1 MVRPPDKVCTFESL
15 RNFQK
20 GEITVYGSHAVA
32 QICLVHCTSTLT
44 LIVNFLSHSL
54 TGIVP
59 HVATKANSDF
69 YWMGCLKSVWS
80 SIIVCTQAHPQIQ
93 SLRVYRYVQGLKPHH
108 PTMGKVLTLWRPK
121 TTRIKLQNGCPFFQL
136 FMDTKFYI
144 KQK

>member
-1 MVRPPDKVCTFESL
+1 MHFWKPEKLPEGGDYCLWFTRGSSKMSHTLYFHTNVNSKFFEP
-15 RNFQK
+15 FP
-20 GEITVYGSHAVA
+20 Y
-32 QICLVHCTSTLT
+32 
-44 LIVNFLSHSL
+44 
-54 TGIVP
+54 GIVP

-121 TTRIKLQNGCPFFQL
+121 TITITLQNGCPFFQL